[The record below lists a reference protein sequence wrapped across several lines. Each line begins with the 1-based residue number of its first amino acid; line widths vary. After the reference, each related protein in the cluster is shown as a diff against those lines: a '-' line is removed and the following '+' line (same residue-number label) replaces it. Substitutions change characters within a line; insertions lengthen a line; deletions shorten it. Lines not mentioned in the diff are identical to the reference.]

1 MGRFFAKNFFRRK
14 RKDPTGSK
22 KTTPS
27 RRDTLIKHGI
37 GQRRKGQRHLIVEKP
52 DIILSEKAQR
62 ILDSIE
68 SSSKNIFLTGR
79 AGTGKSTLLRYF
91 RATTKK
97 NTVFLAPTGVAAVNI
112 QGQTVHSFFKFLP
125 GITEDKV
132 KRTRGKRVK
141 IYKNIDII
149 VIDEVSMVRVD
160 LFDCVDKFLRL
171 NGPDPKKPFGGIQM
185 VVVGDVYQLP
195 PVVPN
200 DEKAL
205 FETYYKSPYFFD
217 SKNYIAAKF
226 SNFELTEVYRQS
238 DEEFIEILDAI
249 RTCNISEEHISRIN
263 QQLTENEN
271 DHENNFHISL
281 VPTNVM
287 ADNINIRRLN
297 EIRGVE
303 KVYEGDIEG
312 EFRDRNLPTAQKLTL
327 KEGAQIMLLNND
339 PKGRWINGDI
349 ARVVRLDIMSVR
361 VVFEDGSFDDIGN
374 FKWEMI
380 RFVYDEAEGKI
391 QSEIVGSFTQIPI
404 RLAWAVT
411 IHKGQGKTFDRVII
425 DFGSGTFASGQA
437 YVALSRCRSLGGLL
451 LKSPLEEHH
460 IFIDRR
466 VDEFM
471 KGLEKGIRKKADKKM
486 P

>member
-1 MGRFFAKNFFRRK
+1 MARFFSKNFFRRN

-22 KTTPS
+22 KTTLS

-52 DIILSEKAQR
+52 DIILSDEAQR
-62 ILDSIE
+62 ILDLIE

-112 QGQTVHSFFKFLP
+112 QGQTIHSFFKFLP

-132 KRTRGKRVK
+132 KKARGKRAE
-141 IYKNIDII
+141 IYKNIDSI
-149 VIDEVSMVRVD
+149 VIDEVSMVRAD
-160 LFDCVDKFLRL
+160 LFDCVDTFLRM

-195 PVVPN
+195 PVVPS

-217 SKNYIAAKF
+217 SKNYIAAQF
-226 SNFELTEVYRQS
+226 SNFELTDVYRQS

-249 RTCNISEEHISRIN
+249 RTCNVSEEHISRIN
-263 QQLTENEN
+263 QQMTEDEPGY
-271 DHENNFHISL
+271 ENNFHIYL
-281 VPTNVM
+281 VPTNAM
-287 ADNINIRRLN
+287 ADSINIRRLN
-297 EIRGVE
+297 EIRGLG
-303 KVYEGDIEG
+303 KVYEGNIEG
-312 EFRDRNLPTAQKLTL
+312 EFQDRNLPTAQKLTL

-349 ARVVRLDIMSVR
+349 VRVVRLDDMSVR

-380 RFVYDEAEGKI
+380 RFVYDEAAEKI
-391 QSEIVGSFTQIPI
+391 KSEIVGSFTQIPI
-404 RLAWAVT
+404 RLAWAMT

-425 DFGSGTFASGQA
+425 DFGYGTFASGQA
-437 YVALSRCRSLGGLL
+437 YVALSRCRSLEGLL
-451 LKSPLEEHH
+451 LKSPLEERH

-471 KGLEKGIRKKADKKM
+471 RGLKKEI
-486 P
+486 